1 MRVSAWE
8 IRNNDF
14 DLDLRVLVPLL
25 KWTEFT
31 YNSKHFETLM
41 AVILKFASNPSY
53 ILIQMLSSKRKISI
67 EIQNSQ
73 FW

>member
-31 YNSKHFETLM
+31 
-41 AVILKFASNPSY
+41 
-53 ILIQMLSSKRKISI
+53 
-67 EIQNSQ
+67 
-73 FW
+73 